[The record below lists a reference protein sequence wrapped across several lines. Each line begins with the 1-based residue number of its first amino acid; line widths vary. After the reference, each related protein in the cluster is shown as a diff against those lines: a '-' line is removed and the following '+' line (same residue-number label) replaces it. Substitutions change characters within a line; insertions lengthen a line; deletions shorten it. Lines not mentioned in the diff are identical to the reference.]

1 MFGGIKMSTLQIEL
15 FSKKES
21 GLDGLRREDFPS
33 EEAFIE
39 AGIARQMRL
48 NDPAYRKARLIVS
61 FPEYRAVNSFFHAVV
76 LPYPNISCSSAV
88 LNGTPHLFFWP
99 VARIL

>member
-1 MFGGIKMSTLQIEL
+1 MFGGTKMSTLQIEL

-39 AGIARQMRL
+39 AGVLR
-48 NDPAYRKARLIVS
+48 RK
-61 FPEYRAVNSFFHAVV
+61 
-76 LPYPNISCSSAV
+76 
-88 LNGTPHLFFWP
+88 
-99 VARIL
+99 